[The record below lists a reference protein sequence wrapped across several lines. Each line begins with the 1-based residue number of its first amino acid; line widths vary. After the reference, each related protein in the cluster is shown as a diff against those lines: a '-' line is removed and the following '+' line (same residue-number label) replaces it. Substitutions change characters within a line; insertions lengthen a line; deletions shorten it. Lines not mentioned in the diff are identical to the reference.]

1 MYLGALEVYAEDMV
15 GNPMQANFSTTVD
28 GMEDTSS
35 DTDESQDVDID
46 NVDIDSTDTDTE
58 DSDL

>member
-46 NVDIDSTDTDTE
+46 STDTDTE